1 MKNNYP
7 ELTISVTNKLLVD
20 IIAFKE
26 VFGGNIHFDKGQ
38 NGYYK

>member
-7 ELTISVTNKLLVD
+7 QLTISVTNKLLIDVIVFID
-20 IIAFKE
+20 
-26 VFGGNIHFDKGQ
+26 VFGGNVYFDKGQ